1 MKLFRLSFVILKK
14 DLKSEIRSR
23 YAINSLLMFVVV
35 IIAIIKFSIGK
46 EAIASEVLSGLFWIA
61 IYFTSATGLSRTFIK
76 EEERETS
83 AALKVSAN
91 HTKIYIGK
99 LLFNLCLTLPLNI
112 FIFILFSTITE
123 FVIKN
128 SLGFL
133 IVFLLGNLGIVISS
147 TIIAAIISKANVKG
161 ALYPVLSFPVLLPLF
176 LSGINATKLTVNGF
190 AFQELLPDLKI
201 LLSYCIVLLTLSLMV
216 FKYVWED

>member
-1 MKLFRLSFVILKK
+1 MKLFRLSFIILKK

-23 YAINSLLMFVVV
+23 YAINSLLMFVIV
-35 IIAIIKFSIGK
+35 IIAIIKFSIGR
-46 EAIASEVLSGLFWIA
+46 EVISSEVLSGLFWVA
-61 IYFTSATGLSRTFIK
+61 VYFTSISGLSRTFIK

-83 AALKVSAN
+83 AALKVSTN
-91 HTKIYIGK
+91 YTEIYIGK

-112 FIFILFSTITE
+112 FIFILFSTITD

-133 IVFLLGNLGIVISS
+133 IIFLLGNLGIVISS

-176 LSGINATKLTVNGF
+176 LSVINATKLTVNGSTL
-190 AFQELLPDLKI
+190 QELLPDLQI
-201 LLSYCIVLLTLSLMV
+201 LLSYCIVILTLSLMV